1 MANKTTHKIINRI
14 KRTFQREVML
24 EIKDTKTLMAEEN
37 RETHRLLREIIVG
50 QWKRDEK
57 NLRGGSFTVSERE
70 IATKL
75 FNDMIMYLDP
85 KDIAVVPHIILEGI
99 WERQITEAWRRVM
112 DEMDIKTVFDIGSN
126 FGYFGMLAAQ
136 KVDRKK
142 GKVVLFEA
150 NPRLVPYIH
159 KNLSVNWLNEN
170 TVVENVAVSDK
181 NGTETLNVL
190 EDYTGSSSV
199 HSMEKLTSYLSHK
212 MNVKAEESVKIRAVT
227 IDSYSKSEKINT
239 IDLIKMDIEGYEE
252 KAYLGM
258 RGIVKNSPKTVMF
271 IEFTKDG
278 YDNPEA
284 FYNMLLDDFRH
295 LYTINGE
302 GGLEKP
308 TKNSYN
314 DIVVPAADWVMLV
327 FSKTS
332 LSFVAS

>member
-1 MANKTTHKIINRI
+1 
-14 KRTFQREVML
+14 
-24 EIKDTKTLMAEEN
+24 
-37 RETHRLLREIIVG
+37 
-50 QWKRDEK
+50 
-57 NLRGGSFTVSERE
+57 
-70 IATKL
+70 
-75 FNDMIMYLDP
+75 MYLDP

-112 DEMDIKTVFDIGSN
+112 DEMDIKTVYDIGSN

-136 KVDRKK
+136 KVNKENGR
-142 GKVVLFEA
+142 VVLFEA

-170 TVVENVAVSDK
+170 TVVANVAVSDK
-181 NGTETLNVL
+181 NGTEVLNVL

-212 MNVKAEESVKIRAVT
+212 MSVKAEESVEIPAVT
-227 IDSYSKSEKINT
+227 IDSYSKSEKIDT

-252 KAYLGM
+252 KAYFGM
-258 RGIVKNSPKTVMF
+258 RKMIKASPKTVLF

-278 YDNPEA
+278 YDDPKA
-284 FYNMLLDDFRH
+284 LYDMLLSDFGH
-295 LYTINGE
+295 IYTINGE

-308 TKNSYN
+308 KKNSYD

-332 LSFVAS
+332 LSFTAN